1 MKKRWI
7 VFCAA
12 ALFAAGCASALDEA
26 KAAPKTA
33 VEKIR
38 QLRET
43 VDFNH
48 AVRAQSMI
56 DFSRGAF
63 AGKIEKVLVNGKP
76 NRWYRNGVT
85 VSLRPENGWRE
96 GLNEVTV
103 RADGRDYTMYV
114 SHYKYI
120 PTVGD
125 YSNEISLVNGKPF
138 TPLAI
143 FAVDIRQIRD
153 AAKFGFNVFH
163 NYTMTRMEDQY
174 PMKEFLDAVHSVNG
188 YAMIHLQHLRIAASD
203 YKPVMERV
211 VKYMNHPATYWWYLF
226 DEPGI
231 FGVDVEQLTFFN
243 DMIRKLDPYHNV
255 VSSSWYQGK
264 FQDSVDVD
272 IPQWYH
278 GHAAGMA
285 KTSSEYRR
293 NAAEQWHN
301 MQYLPILNTHDSA
314 FGIESQGSLNPNSFY
329 DEVVNGKKRGDYPKD
344 SPEYQDAERRALSV
358 VNNLDKPFKKP
369 TATYPGSIERMR
381 GQVAVSILSGA
392 NGLIYWL
399 YSDQKLNPRWGIYT
413 VFNPKKNRAEFT
425 RTMKEVKAFAPYFNG
440 FTHGAQLK
448 REGNLWYG
456 FKKVDGKSILILVNV
471 SKQPVSGTLELP
483 GAPSVLYRD
492 NETPVRL
499 NGGKLDYSLAP
510 DEGRFYASEILKR

>member
-1 MKKRWI
+1 MKKLCSI
-7 VFCAA
+7 LCVVTLAI
-12 ALFAAGCASALDEA
+12 AGVSALDDP
-26 KAAPKTA
+26 KPAPKPA
-33 VEKIR
+33 VDKVRE
-38 QLRET
+38 LRKT

-48 AVRAQSMI
+48 AVRAYSMV
-56 DFSRGAF
+56 DFSRDAF
-63 AGKIEKVLVNGKP
+63 SGNVEKVLVNGKE
-76 NRWYRNGVT
+76 NRYYRSGVT
-85 VSLRPENGWRE
+85 ISLRPEQGWRE
-96 GLNEVTV
+96 GLNEVAV
-103 RADGRDYTMYV
+103 RANGQNYTMHV

-120 PTVGD
+120 PTIGD
-125 YSNEISLVNGKPF
+125 YSNEISLLNGKPF

-143 FAVDIRQIRD
+143 FAVDIRQVKD
-153 AAKFGFNVFH
+153 AAEFGFNVFH
-163 NYTMTRMEDQY
+163 NYTMTRQEDKY
-174 PMKEFLDAVHSVNG
+174 PMQEFLDTVHSVNG

-255 VSSSWYQGK
+255 VSSSWYQGR

-278 GHAAGMA
+278 GYASGMA
-285 KTSSEYRR
+285 KTSVEYRKD
-293 NAAEQWHN
+293 AAGQWHN

-314 FGIESQGSLNPNSFY
+314 FGIESQGSLNPDSFY
-329 DEVVNGKKRGDYPKD
+329 AEEVNGKKRGDYPKD
-344 SPEYQDAERRALSV
+344 SPEYKDAEQRALSV
-358 VNNLDKPFKKP
+358 VNNPDNPFKKP

-381 GQVAVSILSGA
+381 GQVAVSILSSA

-413 VFNPKKNRAEFT
+413 VFNPQKNRAEFT
-425 RTMKEVKAFAPYFNG
+425 RTMQEVKAFAPYFNG

-448 REGNLWYG
+448 REGNIWYG
-456 FKKVDGKSILILVNV
+456 FKQMDGKSILIVVNV
-471 SKQPVSGTLELP
+471 TDQPVSGKLELP
-483 GAPSVLYRD
+483 GAPATLYRD
-492 NETPVRL
+492 NEVPVQL

-510 DEGRFYASEILKR
+510 DEGRFYCSEILP